1 MPGFTEERRGN
12 LMARIDSAYN
22 YYMSTYANKEVSRYD
37 SHKKSDLRK
46 IYNQIVKKNKEAPLY
61 KISDPEEAKRYAIDI
76 KESAKSIQNVVA
88 SLSDRYGSF
97 NDSFQKKVAVS
108 SDEDKV
114 GVSYIGDG
122 SESNQAE
129 NFSISV
135 EQLATPQVNEGN
147 YLKDNGHSLRPGS
160 YAFDL
165 DTTSGAYEFQ
175 YNVNSEETNLDIE
188 QKLARLVNSSN
199 LGITAEIRSDGKG
212 SSALALTSVQTGLS
226 ENEKA
231 LFTISPDA
239 SAGSVESMKILGID
253 QIAEEAH
260 NSSFTLNGN
269 THSSLSN
276 TFSINNAFELTLKGT
291 TGDKATQIGF
301 KANTDAIADNIQTL
315 VDAYNH
321 ILTTSDPYADT
332 EGSGGRRL
340 TKDIASVSRSQ
351 QASLQYIGL
360 MVADDGSISI
370 DRDILSNAVEP
381 NRADQTFQTLA
392 DFRDALGKKAENI
405 AVDPM
410 NYVNKV
416 VVAYKNPGHNF
427 ATPYVS
433 SIYSGMMM
441 DRYA

>member
-1 MPGFTEERRGN
+1 
-12 LMARIDSAYN
+12 MARIDSAYN

-61 KISDPEEAKRYAIDI
+61 KISDLEEAKRYAIDI

-122 SESNQAE
+122 SEANQAE

-160 YAFDL
+160 YSFDL

-231 LFTISPDA
+231 LFTIAPDA
-239 SAGSVESMKILGID
+239 SSGSVESMKILGID

-269 THSSLSN
+269 AHSSLSN

>member
-1 MPGFTEERRGN
+1 
-12 LMARIDSAYN
+12 MARIDSAYN

-61 KISDPEEAKRYAIDI
+61 KISDSEEAKRYAIDI

-269 THSSLSN
+269 AHSSLSN

>member
-129 NFSISV
+129 SFSISV

-160 YAFDL
+160 YSFDL
-165 DTTSGAYEFQ
+165 NTTSGAYEFQ

-231 LFTISPDA
+231 LFTIAPDA

-253 QIAEEAH
+253 QIAED
-260 NSSFTLNGN
+260 
-269 THSSLSN
+269 SSLSN

-441 DRYA
+441 DRYT

>member
-1 MPGFTEERRGN
+1 
-12 LMARIDSAYN
+12 MARIDSAYN

-61 KISDPEEAKRYAIDI
+61 KISDPEKAKRYAIDI

-97 NDSFQKKVAVS
+97 NNSFQKKVAVS

-269 THSSLSN
+269 AHSSLSN

>member
-1 MPGFTEERRGN
+1 
-12 LMARIDSAYN
+12 MARIDSAYN

-129 NFSISV
+129 SFSISV

-160 YAFDL
+160 YSFDL
-165 DTTSGAYEFQ
+165 NTTSGAYEFQ

-231 LFTISPDA
+231 LFTIAPRTLPCRIPSRLI
-239 SAGSVESMKILGID
+239 MR
-253 QIAEEAH
+253 
-260 NSSFTLNGN
+260 SSSRSKEQPETKR
-269 THSSLSN
+269 HRSD
-276 TFSINNAFELTLKGT
+276 LK
-291 TGDKATQIGF
+291 Q
-301 KANTDAIADNIQTL
+301 IQTRSL
-315 VDAYNH
+315 IIYRH
-321 ILTTSDPYADT
+321 SWMRTITS
-332 EGSGGRRL
+332 
-340 TKDIASVSRSQ
+340 
-351 QASLQYIGL
+351 
-360 MVADDGSISI
+360 
-370 DRDILSNAVEP
+370 
-381 NRADQTFQTLA
+381 
-392 DFRDALGKKAENI
+392 
-405 AVDPM
+405 
-410 NYVNKV
+410 
-416 VVAYKNPGHNF
+416 
-427 ATPYVS
+427 
-433 SIYSGMMM
+433 
-441 DRYA
+441 